1 MTGIAIQ
8 ANSFSNK
15 MDQWI
20 NWAGFKLTNICV
32 YGAFAI
38 YDAFCMCAFSNPSHA
53 CICLKCFILLLPHYR

>member
-20 NWAGFKLTNICV
+20 NWAGFKLTNIICV

-38 YDAFCMCAFSNPSHA
+38 YDAFCMCAFSNPCPMLVSV
-53 CICLKCFILLLPHYR
+53 